1 MRIFSRLSKETLKTV
16 KVNLS
21 DHRALRDEKTQNDS
35 STTALELKMCE
46 DFKAKCECERDAQR
60 TNNHDVRKHSQRLSR
75 KFLSLFFNFSHLV
88 LIYFTAFFVYSK
100 HLIVERI
107 FLFLLFCLSLPFLCV
122 MSFYSVYE
130 LLK

>member
-1 MRIFSRLSKETLKTV
+1 MRLFSRLSNETLKTV

-75 KFLSLFFNFSHLV
+75 KFLFSV
-88 LIYFTAFFVYSK
+88 L
-100 HLIVERI
+100 
-107 FLFLLFCLSLPFLCV
+107 
-122 MSFYSVYE
+122 
-130 LLK
+130 